1 VLGNTVGDA
10 LDAAVGAL
18 DAAGCESARLDA
30 EVLLADATSWDRA
43 DIAAQPDARLPV
55 GASREFAGSVR
66 RRVRREPVAYILGRK
81 GFRRIELIVD
91 GRVLIP
97 RPETELLVELAL
109 ELGPE
114 RVLDVG
120 TGSGAIA
127 LAVADEID
135 NARVTAIDTS
145 FDAVRVAQ
153 ANADRLGLT
162 DRVDVVLRG
171 PSSLKAAEP
180 DARPFDVL
188 LANLPYVSE
197 DEWEDLAP
205 EIREYEPREALVA
218 GETGLEA
225 IESLAEEL
233 LGLAPRPTVVALEI
247 GADQADEVSRLIKA
261 AGYEKIEIRSDL
273 AGHDRVVIGR

>member
-30 EVLLADATSWDRA
+30 EILLADATSWDRA

-66 RRVRREPVAYILGRK
+66 RRVRGEPVAYILGRK

-218 GETGLEA
+218 GETGLDA